1 MNNRLSAGQIESAGD
16 VDVFRIE
23 ATRDDDFVIRV
34 TDLAQ
39 GMDANVRILAADGT
53 TVVSQGTQFGSD
65 SGYFFRLLSANA
77 GDRFYVEIS
86 HLDSAAE
93 TGTYAISAGT
103 PRASELGAP
112 TTGRSTLYLP
122 LLRR

>member
-1 MNNRLSAGQIESAGD
+1 MCIRD
-16 VDVFRIE
+16 RVDVAQSGEF
-23 ATRDDDFVIRV
+23 AIRV

-39 GMDANVRILAADGT
+39 GMDANIRILAADGQ
-53 TVVSQGTQFGSD
+53 TVISEGTQFGSD
-65 SGYFFRLLSANA
+65 PGYFFRLMSATA

-86 HLDSAAE
+86 HLDRAAE
-93 TGTYAISAGT
+93 TGTYAISAGA